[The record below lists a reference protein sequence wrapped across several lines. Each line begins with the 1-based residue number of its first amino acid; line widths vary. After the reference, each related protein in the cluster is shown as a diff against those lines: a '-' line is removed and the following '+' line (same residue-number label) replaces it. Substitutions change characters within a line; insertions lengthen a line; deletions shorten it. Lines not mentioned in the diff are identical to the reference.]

1 MTDLSTPS
9 HPPATDG
16 ERRAQDAFG
25 LVQSDPS
32 QAGRVLRELLHDPS
46 ASNRARMVAKWG
58 LGRLLHDQGD
68 IARAGPVYAEAVR
81 LADAVAE
88 PVEEALIRVSWS
100 LCLQAAGDSE
110 GALAQLDLAEPA
122 LDGAPLGRLL
132 MQRGFVF
139 MFSGAVDAAVD
150 EYDEALPL
158 LRAGDDRLAQA
169 RLLGN
174 RGIARLQLGDPTGAR
189 GDFISAQQLADELG
203 QHLLSAGAL
212 HNLGY
217 LSGRL
222 GQLPEALRSF
232 DLARERYAALG
243 SPGRLLAA
251 LDTDQC
257 EVHLAAGLAA
267 EARQVAVRL
276 VSDAER
282 AGNQLQLAESH
293 LLLARALLLLGERT
307 AALDESRRAA
317 DVFRRTG
324 RPAWAA
330 LATYVGVLAIADD
343 VPTDEAHAADRR
355 STSRQ
360 LSSLRRVAATLE
372 QVGWVTEAAEVRVL
386 SGRLAIGLGRLDV
399 AREELATA
407 ARRRHRGSPTQRAEA
422 WHASA
427 LLHVADGD
435 LAAAR
440 RAISNGLRVID
451 RHRATLGAREL
462 RVRVSAHGESLARL
476 GLQLALRSGGPP
488 DVLAAAERWR
498 AGALAPRTP
507 DRLIDED
514 VTTDLAELRRLDGE
528 MRVAVLEDA
537 TSGAHR
543 AEVTRTKG
551 SIEALEHS
559 ITRRTRL
566 AIGDPRAV
574 SGRFDVRRLRRQL
587 GPKAL
592 VEYVQTGDRL
602 HAVVVTPR
610 RSSLVGL
617 GSVAVIA
624 EAHDHLL
631 FAIRRLVSLPDGHSR
646 ADAAQRSFEVSR
658 RELDDRLVVPLGLG
672 PTAGV
677 VIVPTG
683 LLHSMPWGALTTL
696 QHCGDVT
703 ISPSATWWVRRAEE
717 PPGPR
722 LLLVGGTGLPAAE
735 RELAAIGGMY
745 RTSHTL
751 TGDDAT
757 CAAVLG
763 AIAETDVAHLAT
775 HGTFRADNPMFSS
788 VDLADGPLMIHDLEH
803 PAAVPWLVVLAACH
817 AGRSGVYAGDE
828 LLGTATSLLSLGV
841 GSVIAPVLAVPD
853 DNASRL
859 AVDLHRAL
867 RNGKPPSAA
876 LGSAV
881 AAAADA
887 GPRALA
893 AAAAFQCIGTD
904 VSSPALDAL

>member
-1 MTDLSTPS
+1 ML
-9 HPPATDG
+9 
-16 ERRAQDAFG
+16 AQ
-25 LVQSDPS
+25 
-32 QAGRVLRELLHDPS
+32 
-46 ASNRARMVAKWG
+46 WG
-58 LGRLLHDQGD
+58 LGRLLHDQGA
-68 IARAGPVYAEAVR
+68 IADAGPVYAEAVR

-158 LRAGDDRLAQA
+158 LRAGGDRLAQA

-174 RGIARLQLGDPTGAR
+174 RGIARLQLGDSTGAR
-189 GDFISAQQLADELG
+189 HDFIAAQRIADELG
-203 QHLLSAGAL
+203 QHLLSAVAL

-222 GQLPEALRSF
+222 GQLPEALRTF
-232 DLARERYAALG
+232 DLARERYSSLG

-257 EVHLAAGLAA
+257 ELHLAAGLAA
-267 EARQVAVRL
+267 EARDVAARL
-276 VSDAER
+276 VNDADR

-293 LLLARALLLLGERT
+293 LLLARAQLLLGDRAT
-307 AALDESRRAA
+307 ALDESRRAA
-317 DVFRRTG
+317 DVFRTTG

-330 LATYVGVLAIADD
+330 LATYVGVLATADD
-343 VPTDEAHAADRR
+343 TPTDEAPAADRR
-355 STSRQ
+355 SRSRQ
-360 LSSLRRVAATLE
+360 LSSLRRAAATLE

-386 SGRLAIGLGRLDV
+386 AGRLAIGLGRLDI

-427 LLHVADGD
+427 LLNVADGD
-435 LAAAR
+435 LAAAK

-462 RVRVSAHGESLARL
+462 RVRVSAHGETLARL
-476 GLQLALRSGGPP
+476 GLRLALRSGRPP

-498 AGALAPRTP
+498 AGALAPRSP
-507 DRLIDED
+507 DRSADED
-514 VTTDLAELRRLDGE
+514 VATDLAELRRLDGV

-537 TSGAHR
+537 TSGDHR
-543 AEVTRTKG
+543 AEVTRTKV
-551 SIEALEHS
+551 SIEALERS

-574 SGRFDVRRLRRQL
+574 SGRLDVRQLRRQL
-587 GPKAL
+587 GPRAL
-592 VEYVQTGDRL
+592 VEFVQTGDSL

-610 RSSLVGL
+610 RSSLVDL
-617 GSVAVIA
+617 GSVGVIGQ
-624 EAHDHLL
+624 AHDHLL
-631 FAIRRLVSLPDGHSR
+631 FAIRRLMSLPDGHPL
-646 ADAAQRSFEVSR
+646 AEAAMRSFEVSR
-658 RELDDRLVVPLGLG
+658 QELDDRLVVPLGVG
-672 PTAGV
+672 PVAGV

-683 LLHSMPWGALTTL
+683 RLHSMPWGALNTL
-696 QHCGDVT
+696 QRCRDVT
-703 ISPSATWWVRRAEE
+703 ITPSATWWVRQAEE
-717 PPGPR
+717 PPGRR
-722 LLLVGGTGLPAAE
+722 LLLVGGAGLPAAE
-735 RELAAIGGMY
+735 REIAAVGEMY
-745 RTSHTL
+745 PSPRTL

-757 CAAVLG
+757 CDAVL
-763 AIAETDVAHLAT
+763 ASIAEADVAHLAT

-788 VDLADGPLMIHDLEH
+788 LELADGPLMIHDLEH
-803 PAAVPWLVVLAACH
+803 AAAVPWLVVLAACH
-817 AGRSGVYAGDE
+817 AGRSGWYAGDE

-853 DNASRL
+853 DSVGRL

-867 RNGKPPSAA
+867 RAGAPPSAA

-887 GPRALA
+887 GPKALA